1 MLEQRFIFSKPIP
14 NIAYHHFD
22 RLMADINGLMKS
34 QTHTDML
41 RLTLCLVASNGHI
54 TVAGFTTFAKLAE
67 RKDVAFHFQLPS
79 IVDAYN
85 LRGIPE
91 HDHNVT
97 FTLLG
102 IELLSGSI
110 EAITDLITTYEG
122 KMCFMNFSSDIT
134 QRAMSPDSFE
144 HWKKNEVSTLAL
156 TDATLRPAQVDVDE
170 LSLPQL
176 ARSVLDIFDTDS

>member
-22 RLMADINGLMKS
+22 QLMADINGLMKS

-41 RLTLCLVASNGHI
+41 RLTLCLVASNGQI
-54 TVAGFTTFAKLAE
+54 TVAGFTTFAKLPE
-67 RKDVAFHFQLPS
+67 RKDVAVHFQLPS

-122 KMCFMNFSSDIT
+122 KMCFLNFSSDIT

-144 HWKKNEVSTLAL
+144 HWLKDELSISPPLN
-156 TDATLRPAQVDVDE
+156 ATLRPVQVDVDG

-176 ARSVLDIFDTDS
+176 ARSVLDIFDTYS